1 MIALPRLVFRSVACA
16 AALLLAAPAANAQ
29 TAANLTTIRFITSG
43 SDDLLPFWYAQSKDM
58 FRAVGLNIVVTKTAS
73 GAVSTQGVLG
83 GAGDVGRASLSSLIA
98 AHVRGI
104 PFVLVA
110 PSAIHRHATS
120 INSGILVAAN
130 SPFRKPLDLQGKT
143 ISCTAIGDIGYLGLR
158 AMIDAQGGD
167 SSTIKWVEIPISA
180 AAAAVDAGRVDA
192 SVSAEPYLSRDLA
205 AGKVRVLVDMLDG
218 YPGEILEGAFFSTRD
233 FAAANADALA
243 RFAAVLRQAAVYV
256 NAHGNELIPLLVSNT
271 GMDLE
276 VATRMHRAENGVNF
290 DPSQV
295 QPVIDIAA
303 KYKVLPRSFDAR
315 ELFLNP
321 ASSAKPK

>member
-1 MIALPRLVFRSVACA
+1 MRELLHVVFRSVAFA
-16 AALLLAAPAANAQ
+16 AALLAASSAANAQ
-29 TAANLTTIRFITSG
+29 TSAPTTIRFISSG

-58 FRAVGLNIVVTKTAS
+58 FRAAGLNVIWTNSAS
-73 GAVSTQGVLG
+73 GALSTQGVLA
-83 GAGDVGRASLSSLIA
+83 GAADVGRASLSSLIA

-120 INSGILVAAN
+120 INSGILVATN
-130 SPFRKPLDLQGKT
+130 SPLRKPGDLQGKT
-143 ISCTAIGDIGYLGLR
+143 LSCTAIGDIGYLGLR

-180 AAAAVDAGRVDA
+180 AAAAVDQGRVDA
-192 SVSAEPYLSRDLA
+192 SISAEPFLSRDLA
-205 AGKVRVLVDMLDG
+205 GGKVRVLVDMLDG

-233 FAAANADALA
+233 FAAANTDALA
-243 RFAAVLRQAAVYV
+243 RFAAVLRQAAIYA

-271 GMDLE
+271 GMEPE
-276 VATRMHRAENGVNF
+276 VAARMHRAENGVNF
-290 DPSQV
+290 APSQV

-303 KYKVLPRSFDAR
+303 KYKILPRAFDAR
-315 ELFLNP
+315 EMFLSP
-321 ASSAKPK
+321 AATTKSK

>member
-1 MIALPRLVFRSVACA
+1 MFRTFGFRFAAVAAAFLIASSVAS
-16 AALLLAAPAANAQ
+16 AQ
-29 TAANLTTIRFITSG
+29 TSTPTTIRFITSG

-58 FRAVGLNIVVTKTAS
+58 FRAAGLNIVVTNSAS
-73 GAVSTQGVLG
+73 GALSTQGVLA
-83 GAGDVGRASLSSLIA
+83 GAADVGRASLSSLIA
-98 AHVRGI
+98 AHARGI

-180 AAAAVDAGRVDA
+180 AGAAVDAGRVDA
-192 SVSAEPYLSRDLA
+192 SVSAEPFLSRDLA
-205 AGKVRVLVDMLDG
+205 GGKVRVLVDMLDG

-233 FAAANADALA
+233 YAAANTDALA
-243 RFAAVLRQAAVYV
+243 RFATVLRQAAVYV

-271 GMDLE
+271 GMELE

-290 DPSQV
+290 APSQV

-303 KYKVLPRSFDAR
+303 KYKILPRAFDAH
-315 ELFLNP
+315 ELFLTP
-321 ASSAKPK
+321 APAAKPK